1 MGKACRT
8 ISLENTFL
16 QPLVSDLVSN
26 GGLPASGQK
35 TLLGEQNGL
44 GWTSR
49 QAKRTPE
56 ERVMDVWQTSS
67 RVEKLTFR
75 LLVQIPAELRTGRG
89 EDVN

>member
-1 MGKACRT
+1 MGKTCRT
-8 ISLENTFL
+8 VSLEDTFL
-16 QPLVSDLVSN
+16 QPLVSGLVSN
-26 GGLPASGQK
+26 GALPAPGQR

-56 ERVMDVWQTSS
+56 ERVVGVWQTSS
-67 RVEKLTFR
+67 RMEKLTLR